1 MVPRIFRVVAASLT
15 LAVGPAA
22 VACKREAPPP
32 PQAAPD
38 PRHGQFPAI
47 DLEQNGV
54 ALHLTLPGW
63 QFTGRDAESDVN
75 VFEYGDRRLLIQ
87 LRRYRQTDASM
98 LPEEA
103 AGEAL
108 GAFCPKPPCKI
119 GVIKPGYWLAHYDS
133 EQDGALV
140 LHWDLAAFPD
150 PGIMALAMIKVT
162 GVDDS
167 AHRDFEKAL
176 KESLELTLAPKK

>member
-1 MVPRIFRVVAASLT
+1 MGPRFVRILAASLT
-15 LAVGPAA
+15 LAAGVPLA
-22 VACKREAPPP
+22 ACKREAPP

-38 PRHGQFPAI
+38 PRLSEHPAV
-47 DLEQNGV
+47 DVAQNGV
-54 ALHLTLPGW
+54 ALHMSLPGW
-63 QFTGRDAESDVN
+63 KLVGLDAEAGVN

-87 LRRYRQTDASM
+87 LRRYRQTDAAL

-108 GAFCPKPPCKI
+108 RSFCPKPPCKV
-119 GVIKPGYWLAHYDS
+119 GVIKPGYWLSHYDS

-140 LHWDLAAFPD
+140 LHWDLAAFPE
-150 PGIMALAMIKVT
+150 PGVMALAMIKVL
-162 GVDDS
+162 GADES

-176 KESLELTLAPKK
+176 KESLELTLAAKQ